1 MAPQFK
7 ALSALPEAPAL
18 LPRMPSRRLTNRVA
32 EVSLTEE
39 KDLCVMG
46 EEIYMMHKI
55 KLAVTADSTEVKR
68 GNTNLVNPLC
78 LCQLI

>member
-1 MAPQFK
+1 
-7 ALSALPEAPAL
+7 
-18 LPRMPSRRLTNRVA
+18 
-32 EVSLTEE
+32 
-39 KDLCVMG
+39 MG

-68 GNTNLVNPLC
+68 GKTNLVNPLC